1 MILYGITIN
10 SLSDNDASNNH
21 LTVVKQTLNKEPVT
35 KERLIPYHRAIQ
47 SQMVRKIAS
56 VHDMS

>member
-21 LTVVKQTLNKEPVT
+21 LTAVKQTLNKEPVT
-35 KERLIPYHRAIQ
+35 KERLIPYRRAIQ
-47 SQMVRKIAS
+47 SQVT
-56 VHDMS
+56 